1 MKALVYLEEVYPV
14 VYFSE
19 EYKQYEIEIDEEL
32 FKRAKKAI
40 KLFDE
45 TQEELIKII
54 EPIREERIRLYRM
67 ANK

>member
-54 EPIREERIRLYRM
+54 EPIREERW
-67 ANK
+67 A

>member
-45 TQEELIKII
+45 TQMQNKLI
-54 EPIREERIRLYRM
+54 
-67 ANK
+67 